1 MVGYQRSHSPCLIRG
16 TYTGLFCIQ
25 RVLRYN
31 STQDC
36 VASSYLTARLSD
48 VSSALLLPS
57 WISIQSLK
65 HGYKA
70 HTMQYHGRAG
80 TFAHVHR
87 KFSGVLIRYNRRP
100 MQARGRVEQRRPQF
114 SRHEVR
120 PHPHRVL
127 PRFFKDLRILPYPS
141 YRPLIM
147 ELHQPQF
154 SRSPSQHQQA
164 TG

>member
-16 TYTGLFCIQ
+16 TFTGLFYIQ

-48 VSSALLLPS
+48 VSSALLLLS
-57 WISIQSLK
+57 WIRIQSLQ

-70 HTMQYHGRAG
+70 HAMQYHSRAG
-80 TFAHVHR
+80 TFAHAHR
-87 KFSGVLIRYNRRP
+87 KFSGVSIRYNRRP

-120 PHPHRVL
+120 PHPHRML
-127 PRFFKDLRILPYPS
+127 PHFLKDLWILLYPS
-141 YRPLIM
+141 YRPLIVK
-147 ELHQPQF
+147 LHQPQS